1 MQGPWQ
7 SGGWDSSVCDFSF
20 SRLRVETQSLIR
32 ELGTNMPCG
41 MAKKKKKKKHTCKC
55 HLNVNNRLPYTH
67 DKKLSSLSGLRDI
80 VGP

>member
-41 MAKKKKKKKHTCKC
+41 MAKKKKKKKSTH
-55 HLNVNNRLPYTH
+55 VNA
-67 DKKLSSLSGLRDI
+67 I
-80 VGP
+80 